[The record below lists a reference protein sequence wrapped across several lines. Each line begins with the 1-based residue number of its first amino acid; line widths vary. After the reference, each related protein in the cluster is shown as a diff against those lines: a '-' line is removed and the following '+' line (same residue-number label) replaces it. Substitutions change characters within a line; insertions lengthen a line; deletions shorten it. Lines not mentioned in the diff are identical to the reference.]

1 MRCSICGKDG
11 HNARTCPY
19 KDKDVPRNQALWMK
33 FDNLTEREAAELH
46 AKIIKDKAQIAPK
59 TRGTAAKGDVK
70 ELPGRIQDALKL
82 LGGGNGSK
90 KK

>member
-1 MRCSICGKDG
+1 MGCSICGKDG
-11 HNARTCPY
+11 HNARTCPD

-33 FDNLTEREAAELH
+33 FDNLTAKEAANLQ
-46 AKIIKDKAQIAPK
+46 AQVIKDKDRIAPK
-59 TRGTAAKGDVK
+59 ARGTAAKGNVR